1 MAFQLSQ
8 RVASFGVTIFSEM
21 SRLAAEHGAVN
32 LGQGFPDFDGPEAA
46 KAAAVA
52 ALQAGDNQ
60 YAPMIGTP
68 ALRRAIAAHARRFYG
83 QAVDADGEVTVTS
96 GATEAMFAA
105 LLGLLNPGDEV
116 IFFEPFFD
124 TYAPHCA
131 MLGLIP
137 RGVALR
143 PSTPSLHA
151 AQEARP
157 GAAEVTWAFD
167 PAELAAAFNSR
178 TRLLLLNTPHNPT
191 GKVFTAGELALISE
205 LCVKWDVLALSDEVY
220 EHLVYDGARHIRLAT
235 LPGMAGRTLT
245 VESSGKMFNFTGWK
259 IGWAIAPPALT
270 AGLRRAHQYITFCSA
285 TPLQAAVAA
294 ALEAGDDYFR
304 ALAADYQAKR
314 DYLTHVLTEVGF
326 RVSPAQGTYF
336 LMADYSALDPA
347 GDDVAFCHR
356 LTTEVG
362 VAAIPASAMYRDSNK
377 AAAGQWVRFA
387 FCKKWETLERAAER
401 LKRLAT
407 QIR

>member
-8 RVASFGVTIFSEM
+8 RVASFGITIFSEM

-32 LGQGFPDFDGPEAA
+32 LGQGFPDFDGPEVA

-60 YAPMIGTP
+60 YAPTIGTL
-68 ALRRAIAAHARRFYG
+68 ALRHAIAAHARRFYG
-83 QAVDADGEVTVTS
+83 QAVDPDTEVTVTS

-131 MLGLIP
+131 MLGLVP
-137 RGVALR
+137 RCVALR
-143 PSTPSLHA
+143 PLA
-151 AQEARP
+151 AGPDDA
-157 GAAEVTWAFD
+157 GAWAFD
-167 PAELAAAFNSR
+167 PAELTAAFNPR

-191 GKVFTAGELALISE
+191 GKVFTAEELALIAE
-205 LCVKWDVLALSDEVY
+205 LCLKWNTLALSDEVY
-220 EHLVYDGARHIRLAT
+220 EHLTYDGARHIRLAT
-235 LPGMAGRTLT
+235 LPGMAERTIT

-270 AGLRRAHQYITFCSA
+270 AGLRRVHQYITFCSA

-294 ALEAGDDYFR
+294 ALEADGGYFQT
-304 ALAADYQAKR
+304 LAADYQARR
-314 DYLTHVLTEVGF
+314 DYLTRALTEVGF

-336 LMADYSALDPA
+336 LMADYAALDPLS
-347 GDDVAFCHR
+347 DDETFCRR
-356 LTTEVG
+356 LTTEIG
-362 VAAIPASAMYRDSNK
+362 VAAIPASAMYRASNK
-377 AAAGQWVRFA
+377 AAAGRLVRFA

-401 LKRLAT
+401 LRRLAT
-407 QIR
+407 QSR